1 MFHSLV
7 MANKG
12 LRLQTV
18 FNTRFLKFIFFFASD
33 VQIYLYMHKGNNIA
47 LL

>member
-1 MFHSLV
+1 

-18 FNTRFLKFIFFFASD
+18 FNTRIFFRFFASD
-33 VQIYLYMHKGNNIA
+33 VQIYLCMHNGNNIA